1 MRASRAHRAAI
12 SAALSFTL
20 LLGVLPVA
28 AAGPTLPLPDSIAAV
43 GDSITQAASSAGS
56 LGTDAP
62 QNSWATGTSASVN
75 SHASRLVA
83 AGATTLTR
91 HNLSVSGAKMVDLP
105 GQMLNAAAVQPDYLT
120 VLIGGNDVCT
130 STEASMT
137 DPAAFEANFRQAI
150 SNLRAGSPD
159 TRIYVVSIPRV
170 MGLWELFRNNFWA
183 RFIWS
188 VGSVCQ
194 SLLASPTST
203 NQADVDRRARV
214 DARNQAFNEILARV
228 CAETTNC
235 HHDGGAAFA
244 TTFAT
249 ADVSG
254 DYFHPSAA
262 GQAKLASVSWAAGYV
277 WTAAPPPNVA
287 PNAAFTHSCTD
298 LACIF
303 DDTSTDADG
312 TIVSRAWSFGGSG
325 DPQPHT
331 FTAAGTHA
339 VTLTVTDDDGAT
351 ASVSRSVMVTASPPP
366 PTPMWVGGLASSA
379 SAGRNSWT
387 ATVTITVGDASG
399 PVVGAAVSGSWTAGS
414 GTSSCTTSSAG
425 TCQITVT
432 VNKKTSS
439 TRYSV
444 SSLAKPGWAYR
455 PASNAVTS
463 VTITRP

>member
-12 SAALSFTL
+12 SAALSLTL

-62 QNSWATGTSASVN
+62 QNSWATGTSTSVN

-105 GQMLNAAAVQPDYLT
+105 GQILNAAAVQPDYLT

-130 STEASMT
+130 SSESSMT
-137 DPAAFEANFRQAI
+137 DPAVFEADFSRALT
-150 SNLRAGSPD
+150 NLRAGSPD

-188 VGSVCQ
+188 VGNVCQ
-194 SLLASPTST
+194 SLLANPTST

-214 DARNQAFNEILARV
+214 DARNRAFNEILARV
-228 CAETTNC
+228 CAATTNC

-244 TTFAT
+244 TSFAT
-249 ADVSG
+249 SDVSG
-254 DYFHPSAA
+254 DYFHPSVA
-262 GQAKLASVSWAAGYV
+262 GQAKLASVSWSAGYA
-277 WTAAPPPNVA
+277 WTATPQPNVA
-287 PNAAFTHSCTD
+287 PAASFTHTCTH
-298 LACIF
+298 LACTF

-331 FTAAGTHA
+331 FATAGTHA
-339 VTLTVTDDDGAT
+339 VTLTVTDDDGASST
-351 ASVSRSVMVTASPPP
+351 ATSSVTVTAAPT
-366 PTPMWVGGLASSA
+366 PTPMWVSGLTSTAVG
-379 SAGRNSWT
+379 GRNSWT
-387 ATVTITVGDASG
+387 ATVTITVSDASG
-399 PVVGAAVSGSWTAGS
+399 TVAGAAVSGSWTAGS
-414 GTSSCTTSSAG
+414 GTSSCTTSQAG
-425 TCQITVT
+425 TCQVTVT

-444 SSLAKPGWAYR
+444 STVAKAGSTYQ
-455 PASNAVTS
+455 PASN
-463 VTITRP
+463 TITSITITKP

>member
-12 SAALSFTL
+12 SASLSLTL

-28 AAGPTLPLPDSIAAV
+28 AEGPTLPLPDSIAAV

-83 AGATTLTR
+83 AGATSLTR

-137 DPAAFEANFRQAI
+137 DPAAFEANFRQ
-150 SNLRAGSPD
+150 
-159 TRIYVVSIPRV
+159 
-170 MGLWELFRNNFWA
+170 
-183 RFIWS
+183 
-188 VGSVCQ
+188 
-194 SLLASPTST
+194 
-203 NQADVDRRARV
+203 
-214 DARNQAFNEILARV
+214 
-228 CAETTNC
+228 
-235 HHDGGAAFA
+235 DGGAAFA

-254 DYFHPSAA
+254 DYFHRSAA

-287 PNAAFTHSCTD
+287 PNASFTHSCTD
-298 LACIF
+298 LACTF

-331 FTAAGTHA
+331 FATAGTHP
-339 VTLTVTDDDGAT
+339 VT
-351 ASVSRSVMVTASPPP
+351 
-366 PTPMWVGGLASSA
+366 
-379 SAGRNSWT
+379 
-387 ATVTITVGDASG
+387 
-399 PVVGAAVSGSWTAGS
+399 
-414 GTSSCTTSSAG
+414 
-425 TCQITVT
+425 
-432 VNKKTSS
+432 
-439 TRYSV
+439 
-444 SSLAKPGWAYR
+444 
-455 PASNAVTS
+455 
-463 VTITRP
+463 